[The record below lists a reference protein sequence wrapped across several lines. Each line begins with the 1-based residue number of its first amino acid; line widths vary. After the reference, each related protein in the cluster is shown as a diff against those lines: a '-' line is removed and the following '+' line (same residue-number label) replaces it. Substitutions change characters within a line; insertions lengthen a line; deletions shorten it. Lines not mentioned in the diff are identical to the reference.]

1 MASRPLVVHV
11 VGARPNYMKVAPVYA
26 ALERRGNVE
35 QRLIHTG
42 QHYDAIMKDVF
53 FAELPLPRPHVA
65 ARRSDDSRTRLI
77 ETRSAC
83 SPTSSPSWSSW
94 PATSTRHLPARSPR
108 PNAGITVCHIE
119 SGLRSGD
126 WSMPEERNRV
136 ITDHL
141 STLLLTHS
149 DDANKNLVAE
159 ALTARISFVG
169 NTMIDTLR
177 ANEGA
182 ALELEA
188 WREFGLEPGRYVLVT
203 LHRPSLV
210 DDPDLL
216 ARTIAALDDVAE
228 SLPVIFPVH
237 PRTRKNLDGST
248 RVLLTEPLP
257 YRQFLSLEAKAAAV
271 VTDSGGIQEETT
283 VLRIPCFT
291 LRENTER
298 PITIELG
305 TNTLLGLEPERLREL
320 PDAARGAE
328 ARPDPAALGW
338 AGGRTGSRRD
348 RTPRGRSHGLKVWV
362 DMTASA
368 HVLVFR
374 PLIQLL
380 RERGDEVEITA
391 RDYAQTLQL
400 LELHGLEATVDRP
413 PRRTFAAR
421 QGTLAHLAPARAAQV
436 GAAARLRPRAGARLA
451 RAHDD
456 VRAGSASRARRRTT
470 TSSRRCSTSSAC
482 APRRRWSCRT
492 RSPPSGSHTSASSR
506 RSFCA
511 IPA

>member
-26 ALERRGNVE
+26 ELERRGNLE

-65 ARRSDDSRTRLI
+65 LDAQTTEDALI
-77 ETRSAC
+77 GLEGVFTELRPDLVIVAGDVN
-83 SPTSSPSWSSW
+83 
-94 PATSTRHLPARSPR
+94 STLAGAVAASKR
-108 PNAGITVCHIE
+108 GITVCHIE
-119 SGLRSGD
+119 AGLRSGD
-126 WSMPEERNRV
+126 WTMPEELNRV

-141 STLLLTHS
+141 SSLLLTHS
-149 DDANKNLVAE
+149 DDADKNLVAE

-177 ANEGA
+177 ANEDA

-188 WREFGLEPGRYVLVT
+188 WREFGLEPGGYVLVT
-203 LHRPSLV
+203 LHRPRLV

-305 TNTLLGLEPERLREL
+305 TNTLFGLEPERLREL
-320 PDAARGAE
+320 PMLLAEPKRGQI
-328 ARPDPAALGW
+328 PPLWDGH
-338 AGGRTGSRRD
+338 AG
-348 RTPRGRSHGLKVWV
+348 
-362 DMTASA
+362 
-368 HVLVFR
+368 
-374 PLIQLL
+374 
-380 RERGDEVEITA
+380 E
-391 RDYAQTLQL
+391 
-400 LELHGLEATVDRP
+400 
-413 PRRTFAAR
+413 
-421 QGTLAHLAPARAAQV
+421 RAAEEIERLVV
-436 GAAARLRPRAGARLA
+436 GVTA
-451 RAHDD
+451 
-456 VRAGSASRARRRTT
+456 
-470 TSSRRCSTSSAC
+470 
-482 APRRRWSCRT
+482 
-492 RSPPSGSHTSASSR
+492 
-506 RSFCA
+506 
-511 IPA
+511 